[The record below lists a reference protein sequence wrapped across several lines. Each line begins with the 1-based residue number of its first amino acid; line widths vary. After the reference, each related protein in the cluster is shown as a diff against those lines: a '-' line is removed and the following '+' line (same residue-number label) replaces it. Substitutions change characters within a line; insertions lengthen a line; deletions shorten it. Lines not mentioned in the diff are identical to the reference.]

1 MDAALADRRLVDV
14 RAWWRVRHPPPSLA
28 QRLDVAYTT
37 VLVGA
42 IFGAVAYGTAG
53 SALADV
59 LSPERL
65 ERFGPPVALVAL
77 VLVARWGAFQGPV
90 VFTVPDVAFLLAA
103 PLPRRRLAERRLMLA
118 FVCGAAMGA
127 LLAGVILVGLGDV
140 TAGDAALLVVAVA
153 ELGALGM
160 AAAWAVERSARW
172 ERAVWYATW
181 PTVVAAAG
189 LAVWAPDVPAV
200 PVLAV
205 LSVVTV
211 VAILG
216 ALRTRGHCSAERH
229 LRRAEAR
236 QGAIASLGVYDLRT
250 ARRSLEAARP
260 GSARAGRGRLRR
272 LPIPAVAWRDA
283 VSALRA
289 PGRVVEALTL
299 SAGAAAVA
307 TAEADRPLVVAAAMF
322 VGYLGA
328 ARMLWPLRAELDV
341 PDRARV
347 LLRPRIGRVLLEH
360 VIVAASVTVC
370 GAALGAVVAVV
381 DGHPDAAVAAVAVVV
396 APVSTLCA
404 AMSARRGGRLPQS
417 VLVTALASDPSG
429 GGVAVV
435 SWLTWWPSVAVIAGL
450 IPIALAETGLPALA
464 AAWVVA
470 VTATLTWLTQ
480 RDVDKEAAP

>member
-1 MDAALADRRLVDV
+1 M
-14 RAWWRVRHPPPSLA
+14 
-28 QRLDVAYTT
+28 
-37 VLVGA
+37 
-42 IFGAVAYGTAG
+42 
-53 SALADV
+53 
-59 LSPERL
+59 
-65 ERFGPPVALVAL
+65 
-77 VLVARWGAFQGPV
+77 
-90 VFTVPDVAFLLAA
+90 
-103 PLPRRRLAERRLMLA
+103 
-118 FVCGAAMGA
+118 
-127 LLAGVILVGLGDV
+127 
-140 TAGDAALLVVAVA
+140 AVA

-172 ERAVWYATW
+172 ERAAWYATW

-200 PVLAV
+200 PALAV

-272 LPIPAVAWRDA
+272 LPMPAVAWRDA

-360 VIVAASVTVC
+360 AIVAGVRDGVRRRRSELA
-370 GAALGAVVAVV
+370 VAVV

-450 IPIALAETGLPALA
+450 IPIALAEAGLPALA